1 MTESKLT
8 SYNFLATL
16 TENSQDLFSTVYI
29 PICKRAL
36 SKFSRKGKEFGTDDD
51 IQEEIHE
58 LYGLNVPIT
67 VVRQLIKASAK
78 SFSRK
83 EKNESNIE
91 IYENGKSFKMKL
103 FAFNRYEKIYEQL
116 AKDSLLF
123 QKAFEQYYCD
133 CSDEEITAQ
142 EIPLFVD
149 FMDKHKNKLAH
160 FFAGKE
166 LNEEDL
172 DKSYL
177 IHIQFVEHIEI
188 HNRHLYELAEKIYFG
203 SVIAGYLESGIDINT
218 KFLSG
223 EEYFIDTQL
232 ILRALDLQN
241 ETDTK
246 PAKEL
251 IELIHNLNAKAKIL
265 GITLSEV
272 THIIEVAIENY
283 NKYTPTTTVNEACL
297 RLGKNKSWL
306 INFNSNIEENIKK
319 TLGIELE
326 TIPKQNIEKYKKSKD
341 ISELQGTR
349 KKTANAEHDVL
360 AYLHIRDKRETLVR
374 SFQKAK
380 YWFVTANKTLYEFN
394 ISKNP
399 NGVISEIILPDTL
412 TSLLWLKGNR
422 NLDKTIKRVG
432 LSELML
438 QTCHEEIASKELINE
453 FHASVNENT
462 DISDSDYEVLLS
474 SIAHQS
480 AKRIQKLIDLAGE
493 SKERFN
499 EKVHQTIAKERER
512 KKKEEKSKQETVE
525 NLQKEAEAKLAA
537 EKRIK
542 EIEEKLKESDKSTKE
557 EISRLKEEIR
567 IQNTNLSNQKIEIQ
581 KSKKAFI
588 VLITSLIL
596 LIIILITIQVWNEIK
611 IVLTSITGL
620 GGLWGFFS
628 LVINLIRISRNK

>member
-16 TENSQDLFSTVYI
+16 TENSEDLFSTVYI

-36 SKFSRKGKEFGTDDD
+36 SKFSLKGKEFGTDDD
-51 IQEEIHE
+51 IQEQIFE

-83 EKNESNIE
+83 EKSESNIE
-91 IYENGKSFKMKL
+91 IYENGKSFKMKI

-116 AKDSLLF
+116 KKDSLLF
-123 QKAFEQYYCD
+123 QKAFEQLYYCD
-133 CSDEEITAQ
+133 CSDEEIPTQ

-149 FMDKHKNKLAH
+149 FIDKHKNKLAH

-166 LNEEDL
+166 LNGEDL

-203 SVIAGYLESGIDINT
+203 SVVAGYLESGIDLNA
-218 KFLSG
+218 KFLAG

-272 THIIEVAIENY
+272 THIIDVAIENY
-283 NKYTPTTTVNEACL
+283 NKNTPTTTVNEACL

-306 INFNSNIEENIKK
+306 ISFNSNIEENIQKL
-319 TLGIELE
+319 LGLELE
-326 TIPKQNIEKYKKSKD
+326 TIPKINIEKYKKSKD

-349 KKTANAEHDVL
+349 KKSANAEHDVL
-360 AYLHIRDKRETLVR
+360 AYLHIRGKRETLVR
-374 SFQKAK
+374 SFQKAR
-380 YWFVTANKTLYEFN
+380 YWFVTANKTLYKFN

-399 NGVISEIILPDTL
+399 SGVISEIILPDTL

-432 LSELML
+432 FSELML

-462 DISDSDYEVLLS
+462 DISDNDYEVLLS

-480 AKRIQKLIDLAGE
+480 AKRIQKLIDLADE
-493 SKERFN
+493 NKERFN

-512 KKKEEKSKQETVE
+512 KKKEEKAKHEASETIE
-525 NLQKEAEAKLAA
+525 KEAEAKLAA
-537 EKRIK
+537 EKRLQ
-542 EIEEKLKESDKSTKE
+542 EIEAKLLENDKTNKE

-567 IQNTNLSNQKIEIQ
+567 IQNTNLSNQKNEIQ
-581 KSKKAFI
+581 KSKRAFI
-588 VLITSLIL
+588 ILTTSLIL
-596 LIIILITIQVWNEIK
+596 LVIVLISIQAWNEIK
-611 IVLTSITGL
+611 IILAGITGL

-628 LVINLIRISRNK
+628 LIINLVRMAKK

>member
-16 TENSQDLFSTVYI
+16 TENSEDLFSTVYI

-83 EKNESNIE
+83 EKSESNIE
-91 IYENGKSFKMKL
+91 IYENGKSFKMKI

-133 CSDEEITAQ
+133 CSDEEITSQ

-149 FMDKHKNKLAH
+149 FIDKHKSKLAH

-166 LNEEDL
+166 INEEDL

-177 IHIQFVEHIEI
+177 IQIQFVEHIEI
-188 HNRHLYELAEKIYFG
+188 HNRYLYELAEKIYFG
-203 SVIAGYLESGIDINT
+203 SVIAGYLESGIDTNT
-218 KFLSG
+218 KFLAG

-306 INFNSNIEENIKK
+306 INYNSNIEENIKK
-319 TLGIELE
+319 TLGLELE
-326 TIPKQNIEKYKKSKD
+326 TIPKLNIEKYRKSKD

-380 YWFVTANKTLYEFN
+380 YWFVTANKSLYEFN

-432 LSELML
+432 FSELML

-453 FHASVNENT
+453 FHASVSENT
-462 DISDSDYEVLLS
+462 DISDNDYEVLLS

-480 AKRIQKLIDLAGE
+480 AKRIQKLIDLADE
-493 SKERFN
+493 NKERFN

-512 KKKEEKSKQETVE
+512 KKKEERVKQETVE
-525 NLQKEAEAKLAA
+525 NLQKEAEAKLTA
-537 EKRIK
+537 EKRLK
-542 EIEEKLKESDKSTKE
+542 EIEEKLKENDKSTKE

-567 IQNTNLSNQKIEIQ
+567 IQSTNLSNQKIEIQ

-588 VLITSLIL
+588 VLITSMIL
-596 LIIILITIQVWNEIK
+596 LIIILISIQAWNEIK

-628 LVINLIRISRNK
+628 LLINLIRIARNK

>member
-16 TENSQDLFSTVYI
+16 TENSEDLFSTVYI

-83 EKNESNIE
+83 EKSESNIE
-91 IYENGKSFKMKL
+91 IYENGKSFKMKI

-133 CSDEEITAQ
+133 CSDEEITSQ

-149 FMDKHKNKLAH
+149 FIDKHKSKLAH

-166 LNEEDL
+166 INEEDL

-177 IHIQFVEHIEI
+177 IQIQFVEHIEI
-188 HNRHLYELAEKIYFG
+188 HNRYLYELAEKIYFG
-203 SVIAGYLESGIDINT
+203 SVIAGYLESGIDTNT
-218 KFLSG
+218 KFLAG

-306 INFNSNIEENIKK
+306 INYNSNIEENIKK
-319 TLGIELE
+319 TLGLELE
-326 TIPKQNIEKYKKSKD
+326 TIPKLNIEKYRKSKD

-380 YWFVTANKTLYEFN
+380 YWFVTANKSLYEFN

-422 NLDKTIKRVG
+422 NLDKKIKRVG
-432 LSELML
+432 FSELML

-453 FHASVNENT
+453 FHASVSENT
-462 DISDSDYEVLLS
+462 DISDNDYEVLLS

-480 AKRIQKLIDLAGE
+480 AKRIQKLIDLADE
-493 SKERFN
+493 NKERFN

-512 KKKEEKSKQETVE
+512 KKKEERVKQETVE
-525 NLQKEAEAKLAA
+525 NLQKEAEAKLTA
-537 EKRIK
+537 EKRLK
-542 EIEEKLKESDKSTKE
+542 EIEEKLKENDKSTKE

-567 IQNTNLSNQKIEIQ
+567 IQSTNLSNQKIEIQ

-588 VLITSLIL
+588 VLITSMIL
-596 LIIILITIQVWNEIK
+596 LIIILISIQAWNEIK

-628 LVINLIRISRNK
+628 LLINLIRIARNK